1 MTKTEYMNTINEK
14 LTAAEGLCA
23 DLRKLRGLKK
33 LAQSITGSDALVS
46 FEALGKTI
54 ADKEAELKAVRGEL
68 QKARRIVK
76 KLDEIEAI
84 EAGTAPAPAPKKQAA
99 KKPTAK
105 KPVKA
110 KTEQASK
117 EPRRPEK
124 GVPDNDLSENLDV
137 RPSRNPG
144 EDRRVSRNAG
154 KGPGGGRGPCR
165 RKGAGPKVSGND

>member
-33 LAQSITGSDALVS
+33 LAQSITGSDVLVS

-54 ADKEAELKAVRGEL
+54 TDKEAELKTVRGEL

-84 EAGTAPAPAPKKQAA
+84 EAGAAPAPAPKKQAA
-99 KKPTAK
+99 KKPAAK
-105 KPVKA
+105 KPAKA

-117 EPRRPEK
+117 EPQAAATP
-124 GVPDNDLSENLDV
+124 
-137 RPSRNPG
+137 
-144 EDRRVSRNAG
+144 A
-154 KGPGGGRGPCR
+154 
-165 RKGAGPKVSGND
+165 A

>member
-33 LAQSITGSDALVS
+33 LAQSITGSDVLVS

-68 QKARRIVK
+68 QRARRIVK

-84 EAGTAPAPAPKKQAA
+84 EAGAAPAPAPKKQAA
-99 KKPTAK
+99 KKPA
-105 KPVKA
+105 KA

-117 EPRRPEK
+117 EPQAAATP
-124 GVPDNDLSENLDV
+124 
-137 RPSRNPG
+137 
-144 EDRRVSRNAG
+144 A
-154 KGPGGGRGPCR
+154 
-165 RKGAGPKVSGND
+165 A

>member
-76 KLDEIEAI
+76 KMEEIEAI

-99 KKPTAK
+99 KKPTDK
-105 KPVKA
+105 KPAKA
-110 KTEQASK
+110 KTEQVSK
-117 EPRRPEK
+117 EPQAAATP
-124 GVPDNDLSENLDV
+124 
-137 RPSRNPG
+137 
-144 EDRRVSRNAG
+144 A
-154 KGPGGGRGPCR
+154 
-165 RKGAGPKVSGND
+165 A

>member
-23 DLRKLRGLKK
+23 DLRKLRVL
-33 LAQSITGSDALVS
+33 
-46 FEALGKTI
+46 
-54 ADKEAELKAVRGEL
+54 
-68 QKARRIVK
+68 K

-117 EPRRPEK
+117 EPQAAATP
-124 GVPDNDLSENLDV
+124 
-137 RPSRNPG
+137 
-144 EDRRVSRNAG
+144 A
-154 KGPGGGRGPCR
+154 
-165 RKGAGPKVSGND
+165 A

>member
-46 FEALGKTI
+46 FEALGKT
-54 ADKEAELKAVRGEL
+54 VRGEL

-84 EAGTAPAPAPKKQAA
+84 EAGAAPAPAPKKQAA
-99 KKPTAK
+99 KKPAAK

-117 EPRRPEK
+117 EPQAAATP
-124 GVPDNDLSENLDV
+124 
-137 RPSRNPG
+137 
-144 EDRRVSRNAG
+144 A
-154 KGPGGGRGPCR
+154 
-165 RKGAGPKVSGND
+165 A

>member
-1 MTKTEYMNTINEK
+1 M
-14 LTAAEGLCA
+14 
-23 DLRKLRGLKK
+23 
-33 LAQSITGSDALVS
+33 S

-117 EPRRPEK
+117 EPQAATP
-124 GVPDNDLSENLDV
+124 
-137 RPSRNPG
+137 
-144 EDRRVSRNAG
+144 A
-154 KGPGGGRGPCR
+154 
-165 RKGAGPKVSGND
+165 A

>member
-33 LAQSITGSDALVS
+33 LAQSITGSDVLVS

-54 ADKEAELKAVRGEL
+54 ADKEAELKAVRVEL

-84 EAGTAPAPAPKKQAA
+84 EAGTAPAPAQAA

-105 KPVKA
+105 KPAKA
-110 KTEQASK
+110 KTEQAAK
-117 EPRRPEK
+117 ELQAAATP
-124 GVPDNDLSENLDV
+124 
-137 RPSRNPG
+137 
-144 EDRRVSRNAG
+144 A
-154 KGPGGGRGPCR
+154 
-165 RKGAGPKVSGND
+165 A

>member
-1 MTKTEYMNTINEK
+1 MDEYRLVAETPLGASAEDWPPGADEAGQITNRKDDYTMTKTEYMNTINEK

-54 ADKEAELKAVRGEL
+54 ADKEAELKTVRGEL

-84 EAGTAPAPAPKKQAA
+84 EAGTALAPAPKKQAA

-105 KPVKA
+105 KPAKV
-110 KTEQASK
+110 KTEQTPK
-117 EPRRPEK
+117 ESQAAATP
-124 GVPDNDLSENLDV
+124 
-137 RPSRNPG
+137 
-144 EDRRVSRNAG
+144 A
-154 KGPGGGRGPCR
+154 
-165 RKGAGPKVSGND
+165 A

>member
-84 EAGTAPAPAPKKQAA
+84 
-99 KKPTAK
+99 
-105 KPVKA
+105 
-110 KTEQASK
+110 
-117 EPRRPEK
+117 
-124 GVPDNDLSENLDV
+124 
-137 RPSRNPG
+137 
-144 EDRRVSRNAG
+144 
-154 KGPGGGRGPCR
+154 
-165 RKGAGPKVSGND
+165 

>member
-23 DLRKLRGLKK
+23 DLRKLRGLQK

-54 ADKEAELKAVRGEL
+54 ADKEAELKTVRGEL

-76 KLDEIEAI
+76 KLAEIEAI
-84 EAGTAPAPAPKKQAA
+84 EAGTVPAPAPKKQTA

-105 KPVKA
+105 KPAKA
-110 KTEQASK
+110 KTEQVSK
-117 EPRRPEK
+117 EPQAAATP
-124 GVPDNDLSENLDV
+124 
-137 RPSRNPG
+137 
-144 EDRRVSRNAG
+144 A
-154 KGPGGGRGPCR
+154 
-165 RKGAGPKVSGND
+165 A

>member
-54 ADKEAELKAVRGEL
+54 ADKEAELKTVRGEL

-84 EAGTAPAPAPKKQAA
+84 EAGTAPAPSRAF
-99 KKPTAK
+99 
-105 KPVKA
+105 
-110 KTEQASK
+110 SCI
-117 EPRRPEK
+117 PRYSSIFAWIPARAYIK
-124 GVPDNDLSENLDV
+124 IF
-137 RPSRNPG
+137 R
-144 EDRRVSRNAG
+144 
-154 KGPGGGRGPCR
+154 
-165 RKGAGPKVSGND
+165 